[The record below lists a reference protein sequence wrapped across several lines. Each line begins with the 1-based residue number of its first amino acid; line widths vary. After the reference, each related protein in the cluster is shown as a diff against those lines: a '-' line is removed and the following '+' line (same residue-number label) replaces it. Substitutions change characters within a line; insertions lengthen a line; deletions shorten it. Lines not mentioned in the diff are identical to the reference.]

1 MTYEECLAY
10 LYSRLPMFQRQG
22 ASAYKKD
29 LFNTLEMLR
38 TLGDPHTTF
47 RSIHIAG
54 TNGKGSSAHTLA
66 AVFQA
71 AGYKTG
77 LYTSPH
83 LKSFTERIKI
93 NGKEIS
99 EFAVVEF
106 VDEMKTDIERISPSF
121 FEVTVCMAFQYFA
134 NQEVD
139 IAIIETGLGGR
150 LDSTNVIYPEV
161 SLITNIGMDHTD
173 LLGDTLE
180 LIAFEK
186 AGIIKKNI
194 PVVIGTYQPETW
206 PVFQSTALTKKA
218 EIVDATKQVSI
229 IVKDN
234 EYHIQTAF
242 EFGSFSVN
250 PEIKAGYY
258 QKNIPGIVSVLE
270 IMRSNG
276 WKIDA
281 THLQEGI
288 NHAISLTGLKGR
300 FQKLQES
307 PLMIADISHNADGM
321 HELLKQINDMSFEK
335 LHLVFGMVKDK
346 SIDQVLQLMPKN
358 AIYYFTQASIPRALP
373 ALTLQQQASS
383 FKLIGEVF
391 ADVNKAVNTAKL
403 ASSKNDLILI
413 TGSTFVVAEV
423 EQL

>member
-1 MTYEECLAY
+1 MTYDECLAY

-29 LFNTLEMLR
+29 LFNTLEMLQF
-38 TLGDPHTTF
+38 LGNPQTTF
-47 RSIHIAG
+47 RSVHVAG

-66 AVFQA
+66 AVFQS

-93 NGKEIS
+93 DGREIS
-99 EFAVVEF
+99 EQAVVDF
-106 VDEMKTDIERISPSF
+106 VEEVRPEIERISPSF

-134 NQEVD
+134 NHEVD

-150 LDSTNVIYPEV
+150 LDSTNVIIPEV

-186 AGIIKKNI
+186 AGIIKKNT

-206 PVFQSTALTKKA
+206 PVFQSMAKA
-218 EIVDATKQVSI
+218 NDAQIIDATKQVSLS
-229 IVKDN
+229 VEND
-234 EYHIQTAF
+234 HFHVQTAF
-242 EFGSFSVN
+242 DFGSFWVK

-258 QKNIPGIVSVLE
+258 QKNISGIVSVLE
-270 IMRSNG
+270 IMRTKG
-276 WKIDA
+276 WKIEA
-281 THLQEGI
+281 SHIQNGI
-288 NHAISLTGLKGR
+288 NLTISLTGLKGR
-300 FQKLQES
+300 FQILQVS
-307 PLMIADISHNADGM
+307 PLMIADISHNAEGM
-321 HELLKQINDMSFEK
+321 IELLKQVNSISYDK
-335 LHLVFGMVKDK
+335 LNIVFGMVKDK
-346 SIDQVLQLMPKN
+346 TIDQVLQLMPKN
-358 AIYYFTQASIPRALP
+358 ANYYFTQANIPRALP
-373 ALTLQQQASS
+373 AAALQQQAAS
-383 FKLIGEVF
+383 FGLEGTAF
-391 ADVNKAVNTAKL
+391 ASVNEAVNEAKF